1 MKILILPLILF
12 SFLANAQSTIVGK
25 WKSVD
30 DETNEIK
37 SIVEIVEKSG
47 VIFGK
52 ILKIFPKAGE
62 DTDPICDKCPT
73 DDGRFKKK
81 IIGMEII
88 KDMKK
93 SGDEYTEGSILDPEV
108 GKIYNCKLWIEGNDL
123 KVRGYW
129 GPFYRTQTWHR
140 AN

>member
-1 MKILILPLILF
+1 MKTLILPLILF

-30 DETNEIK
+30 DETNEVK
-37 SIVEIVEKSG
+37 SIVEIFEKGG
-47 VIFGK
+47 VVYGK
-52 ILKIFPKAGE
+52 ILKIFPKVGE
-62 DTDPICDKCPT
+62 DTDPICDQCPT
-73 DDGRFKKK
+73 EDGRFKKK

-108 GKIYNCKLWIEGNDL
+108 GKIYSCKLWIEGNDL

>member
-1 MKILILPLILF
+1 MKYVIIPFMLF
-12 SFLANAQSTIVGK
+12 SFLANAQIGIVGK

-30 DETNEIK
+30 DETNEVK
-37 SIVEIVEKSG
+37 SIVQIFEKQG
-47 VIFGK
+47 IFYGQ

-62 DTDPICDKCPT
+62 ETDPICNKCPA
-73 DDGRFKKK
+73 DDERLNKK

-93 SGDEYTEGSILDPEV
+93 SGNEYSEGNILDPEA

-129 GPFYRTQTWHR
+129 GLFYRTQTWHR
-140 AN
+140 VN

>member
-1 MKILILPLILF
+1 MKILILPFIIA
-12 SFLANAQSTIVGK
+12 SFLTHAQSTIFGK

-30 DETNEIK
+30 DETNEVK
-37 SIVEIVEKSG
+37 SIVEIFEKSG
-47 VIFGK
+47 VIYGR
-52 ILKIFPKAGE
+52 ILKIFPKSGTE
-62 DTDPICDKCPT
+62 QDPICDKCSE
-73 DDGRFKKK
+73 DDERFKKK

-93 SGDEYTEGSILDPEV
+93 SGDEYTHGSILDPEV
-108 GKIYNCKLWIEGNDL
+108 GKIYSCTLWIDGTNL

-140 AN
+140 AI